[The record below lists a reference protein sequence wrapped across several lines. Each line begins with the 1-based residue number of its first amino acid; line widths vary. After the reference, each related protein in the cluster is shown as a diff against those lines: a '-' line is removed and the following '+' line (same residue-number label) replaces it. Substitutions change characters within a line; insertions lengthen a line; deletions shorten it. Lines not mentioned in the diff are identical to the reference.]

1 MTMPTDPRSRVPPVP
16 PAPAPAPAAMVHPVT
31 PPNPGAAADDA
42 GAAAQ
47 RQLAQ
52 LAARSRH
59 WQRTRRLTFGLLA
72 VWFAASF
79 CSVFFARELAALS
92 LFGWP
97 LSFYLA
103 AQGAALIYLAIVGA
117 YAAGMRRVDRRYGR
131 ELQQQFGP
139 ATGPEPGMSA
149 RGETP

>member
-1 MTMPTDPRSRVPPVP
+1 MTMPTDPIPLPLPASSAPVL
-16 PAPAPAPAAMVHPVT
+16 
-31 PPNPGAAADDA
+31 DDA

-47 RQLAQ
+47 RQLAV
-52 LAARSRH
+52 LGARSRH
-59 WQRTRRLTFGLLA
+59 WQRTRRLSFVLLA
-72 VWFAASF
+72 LWLAATF

-103 AQGAALIYLAIVGA
+103 AQGTALVYLAIVGA
-117 YAAGMRRVDRRYGR
+117 YAAGVHHFDRRYAR
-131 ELQQQFGP
+131 ELGP
-139 ATGPEPGMSA
+139 GAAHEGKTA